1 MDLSNNLI
9 SKFIEVTSPRKT
21 KNTGSVMYGT
31 VEKRND
37 EVMVKLDGSELLTP
51 VSTTAD
57 VINKERVMVM
67 IQNHTATIV
76 GNASSPSAR
85 SDDVNEL
92 KEIVADKVSTSD
104 LEAER
109 ARISVLEADNVT
121 INQTLT
127 AYDADIEQLTAD
139 NVTINQTLTA
149 QSADI
154 SSLKTDKADVKTL
167 EAEKARI
174 DSLEADNVTINQTL
188 TAQSADISSLK
199 TDKADVKTLEA
210 EKARIDSL
218 EADNVTINQ
227 TLTAQSADISS
238 LKTDKADV
246 KTLEA
251 EKARIDSLEADN
263 VTINQT
269 LTAQSADI
277 SSLKTDK
284 LDADKAEL
292 KYANIDF
299 SNIGEA
305 AMKYLY
311 SESGLIKDIVI
322 DHGSIT
328 GELVGVTISG
338 DLIKGNTI
346 VADKLVVKGEDG
358 LYYKLN
364 TDGNTIEKEQTD
376 FNSLNGSVIKAKS
389 ITATKISVDDLVAF
403 GATIGGFHISKD
415 AIFSGVKESVL
426 NTTRGIYLDNSGQIS
441 FGDSANYIRYFKEQN
456 GKFKLDIA
464 VESLSIKSSDGIDV
478 DISDT
483 IDEIKNDID
492 TVRDE
497 ITTLLRIESSRGTVF
512 KNNAI
517 STVLSVVVYHGKD
530 RITDIDK
537 LHEVYGNTAY
547 IQWKWQRLDEETY
560 GIISSADSRMGNG
573 GFSFTLS
580 PNDVDTKVTFMCE
593 LITD

>member
-227 TLTAQSADISS
+227 TLEAQSADIS
-238 LKTDKADV
+238 
-246 KTLEA
+246 
-251 EKARIDSLEADN
+251 N
-263 VTINQT
+263 
-269 LTAQSADI
+269 
-277 SSLKTDK
+277 LKTDK
-284 LDADKAEL
+284 LDAETAEL